1 MTVRKHTPNPFLLS
15 TAHPVHSLCSEGRCT
30 LSDPSTYWLTI
41 TNIGLGVVTLICC
54 IAVAFGVI
62 HEVVARNKKK
72 AALTALDHEVA
83 DLAASFDDGHAFQ
96 LPQLGL
102 TMADGGEPASDKKA
116 EPGAGK
122 DKER

>member
-1 MTVRKHTPNPFLLS
+1 M
-15 TAHPVHSLCSEGRCT
+15 
-30 LSDPSTYWLTI
+30 SDPSTYWLTV

-62 HEVVARNKKK
+62 QEIAAKQKKK
-72 AALTALDHEVA
+72 ATLSALDHEVS
-83 DLAASFDDGHAFQ
+83 DLAASFGDGHAFQ

-102 TMADGGEPASDKKA
+102 TMADGGEPASDKKG
-116 EPGAGK
+116 EPAAGK